1 MHAVTTGNDQIAKRR
16 AEATPRGVGCVH
28 PIAVARGAGALVWD
42 VDGNEYI
49 DFVGG
54 IGVLNAGHANPAI
67 VEAIAEQAH
76 AFTHLCFQVTSY
88 EPYVELAEALNAA
101 APGPSRKKTL
111 LLSSGSEATENAVK
125 IARAYTG
132 RPAVIAFQHGYH
144 GRTLLALGMT
154 GKNAPYKQNFGPFP
168 SEVYHAPFPHE
179 ASGWSVERALAA
191 LDELF
196 ASSSSPDRVCAIIIE
211 PVLGEGGFIP
221 APPAFLRA
229 LREICDRHGIV
240 LVCDE
245 IQSGFGRTGK
255 LFAIEHAGVEPDLI
269 AVAKSLAGGVPLSA
283 VIGKAEI
290 MDAPA
295 PGGLGGTYAGNPLG
309 CAAALAT
316 LRLMDDAFLARA
328 QAIGARVRDAF
339 ETLRA
344 RYPHAIGELRGLGAM
359 IGLEFL
365 GDAQRVV
372 AEIVRAARERGLL
385 LMPAGGG
392 NVIRVL
398 VPLVIDDATLDRA
411 LSRFDDACATVL
423 VTGG

>member
-1 MHAVTTGNDQIAKRR
+1 MHAVTTRNDEIARRR
-16 AEATPRGVGCVH
+16 AAATPRGVSCVH
-28 PIAVARGAGALVWD
+28 PIAIARGDGALVWD
-42 VDGNEYI
+42 VDGKEYI

-67 VEAIAEQAH
+67 VSAIFEQAKS
-76 AFTHLCFQVTSY
+76 FTHLCFQVTSY
-88 EPYVELAEALNAA
+88 EPYVELAEALNAI
-101 APGPSRKKTL
+101 APGPSPKKTL
-111 LLSSGSEATENAVK
+111 LLSSGSEAVENAVK

-132 RPAVIAFQHGYH
+132 RSAVITFQHGYH

-168 SEVYHAPFPHE
+168 SEIFHAPFPHE
-179 ASGWSVERALAA
+179 AAGWSVQRSLDA

-196 ASSSSPDRVCAIIIE
+196 ASSASPDRVCAIVIE

-221 APPAFLRA
+221 APVPFLRA

-240 LVCDE
+240 FVCDE

-255 LFAIEHAGVEPDLI
+255 RFAVEHSGVEPDLMT
-269 AVAKSLAGGVPLSA
+269 VAKSLAGGVPLAA

-290 MDAPA
+290 MDAPD

-328 QAIGARVRDAF
+328 QTIGARIRLAF
-339 ETLRA
+339 EVLRE
-344 RYPHAIGELRGLGAM
+344 RYPRAIGELRGIGAM
-359 IGLEFL
+359 LGLEFL
-365 GDAQRVV
+365 GDATRIVS
-372 AEIVRAARERGLL
+372 EIVHAARERGVL

-398 VPLVIDDATLDRA
+398 VPLVIDDDTLERA
-411 LSRFDDACATVL
+411 LAQFEDACASVL
-423 VTGG
+423 ANGG